1 MDILLLP
8 IIFAFKLLPYTFAF
22 VVFVY
27 LPVVFLLKVFT
38 KDRNSPA
45 GIKKTTS
52 YPKNDLQSKPDI
64 ARQGSKH
71 NEASHSAL
79 EDRAKRAAIEIKKL
93 ELDKGEE
100 LHIDE
105 ISAIATKY
113 GVHYYDVLQEMD

>member
-8 IIFAFKLLPYTFAF
+8 IIFAFKLLPYAFAF

-27 LPVVFLLKVFT
+27 LPAVFLLKVFT
-38 KDRNSPA
+38 KDRSSPA
-45 GIKKTTS
+45 GTKKTTS

-71 NEASHSAL
+71 NEASHSVL